1 MKISNTYINGF
12 FCNDETGKNF
22 ELINPSTESSYGSLI
37 CSNEEQV
44 NNAIDI
50 ALSNED
56 TAANLKISQRI
67 EILHQILNGLND
79 RSSELSN
86 AITLEMGAPIKLT
99 SSAHIQMG
107 VDHLQNT
114 IKTLKDYSFEE
125 DFDEYQL
132 VKVPIGLVA
141 LITPWNWPLNQTL
154 TKISSAIAAGCPIIM
169 KPSEYS
175 GLSSRIL
182 IEIIDKTSLPKG
194 CFNCVNGIGSQIGP
208 LISSHADIKMISF
221 TGSTLA
227 GVNIQEL
234 AATSVKRVSL
244 ELGGKSAHIICPG
257 VDLEIAIPNAIDQ
270 CFINSGQSCSAPTR
284 LLIPEEDVSEVKRIS
299 MEYAES
305 IVTGNPDNESTNLGP
320 VINLKQ
326 YESIQKYIKS
336 GIDDGYEIIT
346 GGLGKPNDCING
358 YFIKPT
364 IFLNVENSSLIA
376 QEEIFGPVL
385 SIISYIDI
393 DDAINIANDSI
404 YGLSSYIT
412 CLNDSEGKLIAKK
425 LKAGQT
431 IVNKKG
437 RGSAP
442 APFGGFKK
450 SGNGREHGL
459 FGLEEYLEVKAII

>member
-1 MKISNTYINGF
+1 
-12 FCNDETGKNF
+12 
-22 ELINPSTESSYGSLI
+22 
-37 CSNEEQV
+37 
-44 NNAIDI
+44 
-50 ALSNED
+50 
-56 TAANLKISQRI
+56 
-67 EILHQILNGLND
+67 
-79 RSSELSN
+79 
-86 AITLEMGAPIKLT
+86 MGAPIKLT

-299 MEYAES
+299 MEYADS

-326 YESIQKYIKS
+326 YESIQKYIES

-376 QEEIFGPVL
+376 L
-385 SIISYIDI
+385 SLIHISEPTRPY
-393 DDAINIANDSI
+393 
-404 YGLSSYIT
+404 
-412 CLNDSEGKLIAKK
+412 
-425 LKAGQT
+425 
-431 IVNKKG
+431 
-437 RGSAP
+437 
-442 APFGGFKK
+442 
-450 SGNGREHGL
+450 
-459 FGLEEYLEVKAII
+459 

>member
-141 LITPWNWPLNQTL
+141 LITPWNWPMNQTL
-154 TKISSAIAAGCPIIM
+154 TKISSAIAAGCPINM
-169 KPSEYS
+169 KHSEYS
-175 GLSSRIL
+175 GLSRRI
-182 IEIIDKTSLPKG
+182 
-194 CFNCVNGIGSQIGP
+194 
-208 LISSHADIKMISF
+208 
-221 TGSTLA
+221 
-227 GVNIQEL
+227 
-234 AATSVKRVSL
+234 
-244 ELGGKSAHIICPG
+244 HI
-257 VDLEIAIPNAIDQ
+257 
-270 CFINSGQSCSAPTR
+270 
-284 LLIPEEDVSEVKRIS
+284 
-299 MEYAES
+299 
-305 IVTGNPDNESTNLGP
+305 
-320 VINLKQ
+320 
-326 YESIQKYIKS
+326 
-336 GIDDGYEIIT
+336 
-346 GGLGKPNDCING
+346 
-358 YFIKPT
+358 
-364 IFLNVENSSLIA
+364 
-376 QEEIFGPVL
+376 
-385 SIISYIDI
+385 
-393 DDAINIANDSI
+393 
-404 YGLSSYIT
+404 
-412 CLNDSEGKLIAKK
+412 
-425 LKAGQT
+425 
-431 IVNKKG
+431 
-437 RGSAP
+437 
-442 APFGGFKK
+442 
-450 SGNGREHGL
+450 
-459 FGLEEYLEVKAII
+459 

>member
-1 MKISNTYINGF
+1 MKISNTYINGV
-12 FCNDETGKNF
+12 FCDEETGKNF
-22 ELINPSTESSYGSLI
+22 ELINPATESNYASLI

-44 NNAIDI
+44 NNAISI

-56 TAANLKISQRI
+56 VAAGLKVVERI
-67 EILHQILNGLND
+67 EILNQILNGLND
-79 RSSELSN
+79 RSLELAN

-99 SSAHIQMG
+99 TSAHIQMG
-107 VDHLQNT
+107 ADHLQNT
-114 IKTLKDYSFEE
+114 IKTLQDYSFEE
-125 DFDEYQL
+125 DLDEYQL

-154 TKISSAIAAGCPIIM
+154 TKISSAIAAGCPIVI

-175 GLSSRIL
+175 ALSSRIL
-182 IEIIDKTSLPKG
+182 IEIIDKSSLPKG
-194 CFNCVNGIGSQIGP
+194 CFNCVNGIGSEIGP
-208 LISSHADIKMISF
+208 LISSHPDIKMISF

-244 ELGGKSAHIICPG
+244 ELGGKSAHIICSG

-284 LLIPEEDVSEVKRIS
+284 LLILKEDINEVRRIS
-299 MEYAES
+299 SEYATS
-305 IVTGNPDNESTNLGP
+305 IITGNPKNESTNLGP
-320 VINLKQ
+320 VINFKQ

-336 GIDDGYEIIT
+336 GIEDGYEIIT
-346 GGLGKPNDCING
+346 GGLGKPDNCING
-358 YFIKPT
+358 YYIKPT
-364 IFLNVENSSLIA
+364 IFLNVDNSSLIA

-385 SIISYIDI
+385 SIISYLDI
-393 DDAINIANDSI
+393 DDAVKIANDSI

-412 CLNDSEGKLIAKK
+412 CLDDGEGKIIAKR

-450 SGNGREHGL
+450 SGNGREHGQ
-459 FGLEEYLEVKAII
+459 FGLEEYLEVKAVI

>member
-1 MKISNTYINGF
+1 MKISNTYINGV
-12 FCNDETGKNF
+12 FCDEETGKNF
-22 ELINPSTESSYGSLI
+22 ELINPATESNYASLI

-44 NNAIDI
+44 NNAISI

-56 TAANLKISQRI
+56 VAAGLKVVERI
-67 EILHQILNGLND
+67 EILNQILNGLND
-79 RSSELSN
+79 RSLELAN

-99 SSAHIQMG
+99 TSAHIQMG
-107 VDHLQNT
+107 ADHLQNT
-114 IKTLKDYSFEE
+114 IKTLQDYSFEE
-125 DFDEYQL
+125 DLDEYQL

-154 TKISSAIAAGCPIIM
+154 TKISSAIAAGCPIVM

-175 GLSSRIL
+175 ALSSRIL
-182 IEIIDKTSLPKG
+182 IEIIDKSSLPKG
-194 CFNCVNGIGSQIGP
+194 CFNCVNGIGSEIGP
-208 LISSHADIKMISF
+208 LISSHPDIKMISF

-234 AATSVKRVSL
+234 AANSVKRVSL
-244 ELGGKSAHIICPG
+244 ELGGKSAHIICSG

-284 LLIPEEDVSEVKRIS
+284 LLILKEDINEVRRIS
-299 MEYAES
+299 SEYATS
-305 IVTGNPDNESTNLGP
+305 IITGNPKNESTNLGP
-320 VINLKQ
+320 VINFKQ

-336 GIDDGYEIIT
+336 GIEDGYEIIT
-346 GGLGKPNDCING
+346 GGLGKPDNCING
-358 YFIKPT
+358 YYIKPT
-364 IFLNVENSSLIA
+364 IFLNVDNSSLIA

-385 SIISYIDI
+385 SIISYLDI
-393 DDAINIANDSI
+393 DDAVKIANDSI

-412 CLNDSEGKLIAKK
+412 CLDDGEGKIIAKR

-450 SGNGREHGL
+450 SGNGREHGQ
-459 FGLEEYLEVKAII
+459 FGLEEYLEVKAVI